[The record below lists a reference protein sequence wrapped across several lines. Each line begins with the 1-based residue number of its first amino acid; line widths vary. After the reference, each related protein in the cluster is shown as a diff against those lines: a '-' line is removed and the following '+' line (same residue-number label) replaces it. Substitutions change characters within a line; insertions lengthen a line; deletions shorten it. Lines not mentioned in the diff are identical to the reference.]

1 MLNFERKVD
10 SLNRKHGIKTPRGI
24 VASPNEKVPGKKST
38 SWFPVLSDRAKM
50 ILEIFLVLGLIMY
63 VTWKGSPNVV
73 LWMKTHVEFAVL
85 IGLVIVLW
93 AVFKTP
99 KSAWFLWMELGV
111 LVVLAVFATL
121 PETTQKDVLAW
132 RPWSTEPPK
141 GTATVPHVAQG
152 PKKTVLSVMLTE
164 PGVPMEIGNIPD
176 FSRFEAGDFN
186 CPSNTTM
193 LVVHKG
199 EPSGKPYDCDLA
211 TEEIKLGN
219 DNRGLRIWFVLK
231 QGAPPKEVVVVA
243 TAKS

>member
-1 MLNFERKVD
+1 MRLDVLSFLIVLAILIYAKKGGKLGIPKLTGLGKVLNFSTESERV
-10 SLNRKHGIKTPRGI
+10 
-24 VASPNEKVPGKKST
+24 
-38 SWFPVLSDRAKM
+38 KM
-50 ILEIFLVLGLIMY
+50 ILEIFVVIGVIIWLSFITDSIVIKLVKDNTQLAILIAVVTVLY
-63 VTWKGSPNVV
+63 V
-73 LWMKTHVEFAVL
+73 
-85 IGLVIVLW
+85 
-93 AVFKTP
+93 VFKTP

-121 PETTQKDVLAW
+121 PETTQKDALAW

-141 GTATVPHVAQG
+141 GTATVPQVAQG

-186 CPSNTTM
+186 CPPNTTM
-193 LVVHKG
+193 LVVHRG
-199 EPSGKPYDCDLA
+199 EPNGKPPYDCDSA

-231 QGAPPKEVVVVA
+231 QGAPPKEVTIVA